1 MAILDKAKFLLIPS
15 GYKSAKVYS
24 VFPSSGAFDFTFA
37 RGGDGATRQNIGGLL
52 ESKSANIPR
61 LNHFNGGCP
70 SLLLEG
76 TTTNR
81 QIYSEQFDNAA
92 WVKRSD
98 ITVTANQIASPDGQ
112 ITADKIQR
120 GSTAAADNYLSDF
133 ITKSSATALNLTTSV
148 FVKQGEGDFFAFRSQ
163 GLYANGRGEA
173 IYQFSTNTLTLSA
186 SGQVS
191 VVKSKVEN
199 YGNGWFRLSATF
211 NTDAHTQAGAFFSP
225 RATSGQIDASDT
237 SSSAFVYLWG
247 CQVEEATGASSYIK
261 TENLQISRN
270 FDDLVNTS
278 TFTLGA
284 DATFYFD
291 FEVDTYT
298 ANGERLFSAV
308 NAGTTKFLRLQ
319 TYNSGANYF
328 SYITAS
334 SNNGSSNSLI
344 TTSENLV
351 PFFQRNKLAIQ
362 LSGNTFKIFLNGSQ
376 IKTGT
381 VTGNFDVL
389 NGEAIV
395 SDFAKSTSGNS
406 SRKIYAHA
414 IFDETLT
421 TNELTTLTTI

>member
-37 RGGDGATRQNIGGLL
+37 RVGDGATRQNIGGLL

-70 SLLLEG
+70 SLLIEG
-76 TTTNR
+76 TITNR
-81 QIYSEQFDNAA
+81 QLYSEQFDNAA

-120 GSTAAADNYLSDF
+120 GSTVNTNNYLHDSAN
-133 ITKSSATALNLTTSV
+133 KSSSSQLNASTSV
-148 FVKQGEGDFFAFRSQ
+148 FVKQGNGDFFAFRMT
-163 GLYANGRGEA
+163 GTYPNRVDA
-173 IYQFSTNTLTLSA
+173 IFQFSNTTLTTSEGG
-186 SGQVS
+186 SNFTTIR
-191 VVKSKVEN
+191 SKVEN
-199 YGNGWFRLSATF
+199 YGNGWFRLSVSY
-211 NTDAHTQAGAFFSP
+211 NTDAASSITSTFSP
-225 RATSGQIDASDT
+225 RGSSGVIDATDT
-237 SSSAFVYLWG
+237 STDAFVYLWG
-247 CQVEEATGASSYIK
+247 CQVEEAVGASSYIK
-261 TENLQISRN
+261 TENLQTSRN
-270 FDDLVNTS
+270 FDDCVNTS

-334 SNNGSSNSLI
+334 SNNGSSNNLI
-344 TTSENLV
+344 STSENLV

-421 TNELTTLTTI
+421 TNELTTLTTL

>member
-37 RGGDGATRQNIGGLL
+37 RVGDGATRQNIGGLL

-98 ITVTANQIASPDGQ
+98 ITVTANQIASPDGT
-112 ITADKIQR
+112 IIADKVLR
-120 GSTAAADNYLSDF
+120 TATSAAYVRDGA
-133 ITKSSATALNLTTSV
+133 TKSSAAALKITTSV
-148 FVKQGEGDFFAFRSQ
+148 FVKQGEGDYFALRAQGVYPHRVDARFRFSTK
-163 GLYANGRGEA
+163 E
-173 IYQFSTNTLTLSA
+173 IYQFDATGTFTA
-186 SGQVS
+186 GT
-191 VVKSKVEN
+191 KKVED
-199 YGNGWFRLSATF
+199 YGNGWFRLQIQYT
-211 NTDAHTQAGAFFSP
+211 TDANASIDTLMSP
-225 RATSGQIDASDT
+225 RASDGEVDVTNSTST
-237 SSSAFVYLWG
+237 SFVYLWG
-247 CQVEEATGASSYIK
+247 CQVEEAVGASSYIK

-270 FDDLVNTS
+270 FDDCVNTS
-278 TFTLGA
+278 TYTLGA
-284 DATFYFD
+284 DSTFYLD

-319 TYNSGANYF
+319 TYNSGANYY

-334 SNNGSSNSLI
+334 SNNGSSNTLI
-344 TTSENLV
+344 STSENLV

-414 IFDETLT
+414 IFDEALT
-421 TNELTTLTTI
+421 TNELTTLTTL